1 MDIILSCSILL
12 SPVAS
17 VYVKKVITIS
27 RKKAV
32 RGVLDKPLLTK
43 SSQSVATE
51 FCFTTIAS
59 VCMQYACQHTHLKS
73 SPK

>member
-17 VYVKKVITIS
+17 VYVKKVITTP

-32 RGVLDKPLLTK
+32 RGVLDKSLLTK

-51 FCFTTIAS
+51 FCFATIAS
-59 VCMQYACQHTHLKS
+59 VCTQYAGQHTRLKS